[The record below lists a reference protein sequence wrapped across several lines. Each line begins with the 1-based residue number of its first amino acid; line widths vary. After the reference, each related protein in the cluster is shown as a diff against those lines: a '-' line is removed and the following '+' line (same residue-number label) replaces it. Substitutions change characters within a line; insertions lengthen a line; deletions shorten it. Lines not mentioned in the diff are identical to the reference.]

1 LGLYLNQKVCLQT
14 KTGDDAYGQPQFT
27 ASVIRARKEN
37 CRRMTRDAFGNEVL
51 SETTVLL
58 SDPVQ
63 PGDRIDGRQVV
74 SVLDMVWSDGTTE
87 GYEALL

>member
-1 LGLYLNQKVCLQT
+1 
-14 KTGDDAYGQPQFT
+14 
-27 ASVIRARKEN
+27 
-37 CRRMTRDAFGNEVL
+37 VL